1 MIIYYPVS
9 LKLSFNQNSR
19 GGYVGMRIISIIFP
33 YSIIAHEEVA
43 EMTLKMVFA
52 SHLIT
57 VIFIIINNSGRRVN
71 IPALT

>member
-19 GGYVGMRIISIIFP
+19 GGYGMRIISIIFP

-43 EMTLKMVFA
+43 EMTVKMVFA

-71 IPALT
+71 IPTLT